1 MNDNQCNIDLT
12 KPLCETYLD
21 SAVISHLQEQE
32 SKRLSLRFINRH
44 ERRKEAAIKRK
55 QAKYLVGPAT

>member
-32 SKRLSLRFINRH
+32 SKRLSLRFMNRH

-55 QAKYLVGPAT
+55 QAKYMVGPAT

>member
-1 MNDNQCNIDLT
+1 VKDNQLSIDLT
-12 KPLCETYLD
+12 KPPCATYLD

-32 SKRLSLRFINRH
+32 SKRLSLRFMNRH

-55 QAKYLVGPAT
+55 QAKYMVGPVT

>member
-1 MNDNQCNIDLT
+1 VNDNQCNIDLT

-32 SKRLSLRFINRH
+32 SKRLSLRFMNRH

-55 QAKYLVGPAT
+55 QAKYMVGPAT